1 MIPIPKAK
9 FFEHKVPSGQS
20 KDEYLNEIT
29 DRQTHILRDGINR
42 VSLIRNLK

>member
-9 FFEHKVPSGQS
+9 FFEHKVPDGQTE
-20 KDEYLNEIT
+20 DEYFNEIT
-29 DRQTHILRDGINR
+29 YRQTHILRDGINR

>member
-9 FFEHKVPSGQS
+9 FFEHKVPAGQS
-20 KDEYLNEIT
+20 EDEYFNEII

-42 VSLIRNLK
+42 VSKTPDFK